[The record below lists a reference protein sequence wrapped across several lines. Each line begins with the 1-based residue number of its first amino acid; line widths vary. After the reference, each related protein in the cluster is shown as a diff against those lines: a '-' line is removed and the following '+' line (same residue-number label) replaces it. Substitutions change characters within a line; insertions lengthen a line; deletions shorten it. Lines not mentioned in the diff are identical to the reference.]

1 MIKSVI
7 GGLYTVAEAAY
18 INVLTD
24 LLISVLFDEL
34 LTREHNGINRT
45 SSLIGGH
52 ITSCIVAT
60 ITTSG
65 QTLSNRRVSRPRHLV
80 GK

>member
-1 MIKSVI
+1 M
-7 GGLYTVAEAAY
+7 AEAAY

-24 LLISVLFDEL
+24 LLISDCVLFDEL
-34 LTREHNGINRT
+34 LTREHNGPNRT

-65 QTLSNRRVSRPRHLV
+65 QTVSNRRVSRPRHLV